1 LKFAVEVVHDFGKVG
16 KVFGAG
22 FFCRSDLHGARKKEK
37 GAEDFR
43 AYWNE
48 IEERATRFLF
58 RRVL

>member
-1 LKFAVEVVHDFGKVG
+1 MISEKSEKFLARD
-16 KVFGAG
+16 